1 MIAVDTNIV
10 VRLLTKDDAKQYNKA
25 LTLFKNNTVFIS
37 LTVLQETEW
46 VLRFS
51 YEFSPTAIHNAIS
64 MLAGLPNIEI
74 EKPNIVLSTLEL
86 YSSGMDF
93 SDALHLTQAGDCS
106 RFLTFDKKLIN
117 KAKLN
122 EICNVEQP

>member
-1 MIAVDTNIV
+1 MIAVDTNIII
-10 VRLLTKDDAKQYNKA
+10 RLLTNDDATQCNKA
-25 LTLFKNNTVFIS
+25 LSLFRNNTVFIS

-51 YEFSPTAIHNAIS
+51 YEFSPTDIHNAFFS
-64 MLAGLPNIEI
+64 LAGLANVEI

-86 YSSGMDF
+86 YASGMDF
-93 SDALHLTQAGDCS
+93 SDALHLTQAQNCT
-106 RFLTFDKKLIN
+106 RFLTFDKKFIA

-122 EICNVEQP
+122 EICKVEQP